1 MSTYFIG
8 REIDRL
14 LRLVKEQ
21 EKEIARL
28 REKLADNGLSPEAD
42 PTREEMKVLERPI
55 KDYGFSI
62 RVTNRLEWAGIL
74 TIGDIQRHPR
84 SFYTTL
90 KGFGRTSPQEM
101 DIFMEKLELSYA
113 PEPEDS

>member
-1 MSTYFIG
+1 MSTYFLE

-14 LRLVKEQ
+14 QRLVREQ

-28 REKLADNGLSPEAD
+28 REKLTDNGLSPEAG

-74 TIGDIQRHPR
+74 TIGDIQKHPR
-84 SFYTTL
+84 SFFATL
-90 KGFGRTSPQEM
+90 KGFGRTSLQELDNFM
-101 DIFMEKLELSYA
+101 DKLELSYA
-113 PEPEDS
+113 PEPEEQ